1 MLINGQTH
9 LVLESDFPNK
19 RFSQIENID
28 QKVNEASAKE
38 VVKDFE
44 SLKYI
49 NRDRDTIKEYIIKY
63 GAVSISVKSDKQ
75 WDNYKG
81 GIYHNDEV
89 TQYRGGHQ
97 VVIIG
102 WDDNYSRNN
111 FVYEKPKSN
120 GAWLI
125 LNSWGTQWG
134 NKGTA
139 WVSYEDYGIDLKN
152 TQFIGSVTLA
162 NGEIIKTEDIEED
175 KEKQKEHDRQ
185 IEEIKREQAGLDR
198 QDNTQQIE
206 QSKKQNIFEIE
217 SMQNIFIILF
227 VVAFILLIT
236 GIILKSSQKKKNK

>member
-44 SLKYI
+44 SLVYI
-49 NRDRDTIKEYIIKY
+49 NRDKDTIKEYIIKY
-63 GAVSISVKSDKQ
+63 GAVSVSVTSDKQ

-81 GIYHNDEV
+81 GIYHNDEI

-111 FVYEKPKSN
+111 FVYEKPEHD
-120 GAWLI
+120 GAWLV
-125 LNSWGTQWG
+125 LNSWGSNWG
-134 NKGTA
+134 NNGTA
-139 WVSYEDYGIDLKN
+139 WISYEDYDIDLEH

-162 NGEIIKTEDIEED
+162 NGETIETEDMKED
-175 KEKQKEHDRQ
+175 REKQKEHDKQVDDVFR
-185 IEEIKREQAGLDR
+185 KQAGLDKDDV
-198 QDNTQQIE
+198 QDTKQN
-206 QSKKQNIFEIE
+206 SKKQNIF
-217 SMQNIFIILF
+217 IIVF
-227 VVAFILLIT
+227 AVAVILLII
-236 GIILKSSQKKKNK
+236 GIILKSKKHK